1 MRETPL
7 PRLDVNKL
15 IKEYREAEEKFNRVR
30 FLSDKA
36 EVKKN
41 AIKHLRYCRT
51 AIDEYI
57 KQQDL

>member
-1 MRETPL
+1 MKETPL
-7 PRLDVNKL
+7 PRIDVNRL
-15 IKEYREAEEKFNRVR
+15 IKEYRDAEEKFNRAR

-41 AIKHLRYCRT
+41 AIKHLRYCRA

-57 KQQDL
+57 KQQGL